1 MPNQHRLQ
9 MVARELLREISVIV
23 NFEMKDPRIGMV
35 TVTKVEPASDMKT
48 AKVYVSTM
56 AEGKDRETALKG
68 LGDARNFIRAQ
79 LRARMKGVR
88 YIPELTFRFDESIAG
103 AIRVSKLIDQV
114 AKERQEKGETERS
127 S

>member
-35 TVTKVEPASDMKT
+35 TVTKVEPAPDMKT

-103 AIRVSKLIDQV
+103 AIRISKLIDQV
-114 AKERQEKGETERS
+114 TKERQERGETP
-127 S
+127 

>member
-35 TVTKVEPASDMKT
+35 TVTKVEPAPDMKT

-88 YIPELTFRFDESIAG
+88 YVPELTFRFDESIAG

-114 AKERQEKGETERS
+114 TKERLERGEAGGA
-127 S
+127 